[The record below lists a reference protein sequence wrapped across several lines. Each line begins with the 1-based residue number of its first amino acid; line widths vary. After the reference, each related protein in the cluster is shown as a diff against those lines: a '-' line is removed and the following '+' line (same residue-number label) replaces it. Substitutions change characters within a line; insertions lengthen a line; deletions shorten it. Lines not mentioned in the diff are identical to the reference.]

1 LSNGT
6 EQISLSPTEN
16 KILSILFEH
25 QNQVVTKEELLE
37 KLWEN
42 DSFIDQ
48 NTLSVNMARLRKKIT
63 PLGFN
68 AIHTVRGVG
77 YLLK

>member
-1 LSNGT
+1 M
-6 EQISLSPTEN
+6 
-16 KILSILFEH
+16 
-25 QNQVVTKEELLE
+25 VTKEELLE

>member
-1 LSNGT
+1 MVA
-6 EQISLSPTEN
+6 
-16 KILSILFEH
+16 KDD
-25 QNQVVTKEELLE
+25 LLE

-42 DSFIDQ
+42 ESFIDQ
-48 NTLSVNMARLRKKIT
+48 NTLSVNMTRLRKKIQ

-68 AIHTVRGVG
+68 SIHTVRGVG